1 MSSREKMVVFSI
13 AGLILIM
20 LIIAVSA
27 LWLDEKRV
35 EASSKLKCLKFI
47 KILKSSFYTVIIF
60 LMNMCCNISLKYYQQ
75 PIH

>member
-1 MSSREKMVVFSI
+1 MNRLNQICYEIQMPSREKMVVFSI

-47 KILKSSFYTVIIF
+47 KILNPSF
-60 LMNMCCNISLKYYQQ
+60 
-75 PIH
+75 